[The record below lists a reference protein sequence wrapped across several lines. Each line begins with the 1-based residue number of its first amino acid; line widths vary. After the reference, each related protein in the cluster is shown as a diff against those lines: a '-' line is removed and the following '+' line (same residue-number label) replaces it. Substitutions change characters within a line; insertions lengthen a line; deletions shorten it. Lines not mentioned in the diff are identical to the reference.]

1 MILPHLISCPLQSY
15 DTESK
20 YTIDNMKLPLF
31 LSGFGP
37 GEIGYLVQADK
48 AVDVMAIVTSATNQ
62 STDSMMKR
70 VRAAREL
77 YTYAGL
83 LEQIEKW
90 FRDPFGPRGGFLR
103 CHIKDRKSAFV
114 EAISP
119 L

>member
-1 MILPHLISCPLQSY
+1 M
-15 DTESK
+15 
-20 YTIDNMKLPLF
+20 
-31 LSGFGP
+31 
-37 GEIGYLVQADK
+37 VQADK
-48 AVDVMAIVTSATNQ
+48 AVDVMAVVTSATNQ

-90 FRDPFGPRGGFLR
+90 FRDPFGPRGGLLR
-103 CHIKDRKSAFV
+103 CQIRDRKSAFV